1 MDIANSSMYSRFSI
15 TGKEI
20 SAFVVDRDFQWSEI
34 AALSSASL
42 PSGGVAQDTD
52 SDVEKTTYNGILP
65 VLDPCGMSLILDQVL
80 MKLFMLLLL
89 CICFHN

>member
-15 TGKEI
+15 NGKEI

-34 AALSSASL
+34 AALSSQ
-42 PSGGVAQDTD
+42 SGRVTQDTD
-52 SDVEKTTYNGILP
+52 SDVEKSTYNGILP

-80 MKLFMLLLL
+80 IQPFVLLVLP
-89 CICFHN
+89 CIGSYN